1 MNLKKEKRTLTK
13 KDAGAFVKKLLVLQI
28 VPDFL
33 FVSPTKIYMPNAL
46 TIKHHQP

>member
-1 MNLKKEKRTLTK
+1 MNLKRKENSYK

-33 FVSPTKIYMPNAL
+33 FVSPIKIYMPNAL